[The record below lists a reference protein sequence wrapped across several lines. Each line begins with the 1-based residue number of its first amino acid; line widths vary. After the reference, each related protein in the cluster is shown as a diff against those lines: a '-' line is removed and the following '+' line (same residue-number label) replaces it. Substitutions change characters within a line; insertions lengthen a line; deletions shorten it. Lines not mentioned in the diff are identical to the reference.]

1 LSVEAIMKLK
11 TGTWV
16 LVADG
21 GRGIIFENEGTAA
34 APKLKIVRDYD
45 ETHARN
51 SDLGEDKPPRA
62 FSPADGRRASLEG
75 TDLHQVAED
84 RFINRIAHDLSEAAA
99 RNAFRELVVAASPNA
114 LGTFRK
120 AARAE
125 LSDRV
130 VIWLDKDLTKHPVAG
145 ITAAVIKALEDSTS
159 G

>member
-1 LSVEAIMKLK
+1 MKLK

-21 GRGIIFENEGTAA
+21 GQAIIFENEGTAV
-34 APKLKIVRDYD
+34 APKFKTVRDYD
-45 ETHARN
+45 EPHGRT

-62 FSPADGRRASLEG
+62 FSPADGRRASFEG

-84 RFINRIAHDLSEAAA
+84 RFINRIAHDLSAAA
-99 RNAFRELVVAASPNA
+99 ASKTFREIVVVASPVA

-120 AARAE
+120 AASSE
-125 LSDRV
+125 LTSRV
-130 VIWLDKDLTKHPVAG
+130 VFWLDKDLTKHPVAE
-145 ITAAVIKALEDSTS
+145 ITSAVVRALEDGPS